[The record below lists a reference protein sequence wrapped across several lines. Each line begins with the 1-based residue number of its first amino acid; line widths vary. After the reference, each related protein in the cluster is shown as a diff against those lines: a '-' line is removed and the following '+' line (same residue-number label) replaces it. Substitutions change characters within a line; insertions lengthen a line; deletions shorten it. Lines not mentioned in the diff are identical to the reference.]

1 MTSMAEPT
9 RDSQIFPRG
18 RGARREPVVPNG
30 VLGMVVFIITEVM
43 FFAGLVSAYIVAK
56 GAATGGW
63 PPPGQP
69 RLPVEQTAVN
79 TLFLLAS
86 APVLFFARRALADD
100 PRRARKL
107 LLVAMVLGAVFVG
120 LQGAEWIMLIGQG
133 LTLQTSTHGSF
144 FYTIIGVHGLHAVA
158 AIAGLVWAHAKLR
171 RGELERSA
179 LVTVSIF
186 WYFVVLIWPIL
197 YYQVYL
203 S

>member
-1 MTSMAEPT
+1 MSSMAEPT

-30 VLGMVVFIITEVM
+30 VLGMIVFLLTEIM
-43 FFAGLVSAYIVAK
+43 FFAGLISAHIVAK
-56 GAATGGW
+56 GAAPNGW

-79 TLFLLAS
+79 TVFLLAS
-86 APVLFFARRALADD
+86 GPVLFWAGRVLESD
-100 PRRARKL
+100 PKKARKL
-107 LLVAMVLGAVFVG
+107 VLVSMVLGAIFVG
-120 LQGAEWIMLIGQG
+120 LQGAEWIMLIGEG
-133 LTLQTSTHGSF
+133 LTMQTSAHGSF
-144 FYTIIGVHGLHAVA
+144 FYLLIGLHGLHAVA
-158 AIAGLVWAHAKLR
+158 AIAGLVWVHARMR
-171 RGELERSA
+171 RTEVPRSTLTTA
-179 LVTVSIF
+179 AIF